1 MPLPPIPPE
10 FKPAKPFLQRAEELD
25 RDPSQEASVTAYCC
39 RQRAMELGIS
49 LRDKASDAE
58 AATTFLL
65 SLMDTLESKKEKLG
79 DLTREEQEQVLC
91 QFAEDVFSKADAED
105 RAGRASK
112 ATAKTFYAASIFFDA
127 LSQFGERGEEVEEK
141 CRYSKF
147 KAADI
152 IKCLKAGMRPEPG
165 PPGGSEPASPVDI
178 PDATALPPP
187 VAPPSYDELPPAGK
201 PSAPSPPAFQPPPA
215 FAPPPRRQWTP
226 QAPPPITRTSA
237 SAAKRA
243 SAAGRMLTPPSPA
256 APRRSRSRR
265 SPPPRPVPGRAGRAP
280 PGRMP
285 RSRPT
290 ARSQGCRG
298 HGRRARSRRRRHW

>member
-39 RQRAMELGIS
+39 RQRAMELGIA

-91 QFAEDVFSKADAED
+91 QFAEDVFAKADAED
-105 RAGRASK
+105 RAGKASK
-112 ATAKTFYAASIFFDA
+112 STAKTFYAASIFFDA

-141 CRYSKF
+141 CRYAKY

-152 IKCLKAGMRPEPG
+152 IKCLKAGVRPEPG
-165 PPGGSEPASPVDI
+165 PPGGSEPASPATPDI

-187 VAPPSYDELPPAGK
+187 VAPPAYDELPPAGK

-226 QAPPPITRTSA
+226 QAPPPINNSGRQPTKQQFADAVECCRFA
-237 SAAKRA
+237 IAACDARDAGLALERLKRA
-243 SAAGRMLTPPSPA
+243 FEALS
-256 APRRSRSRR
+256 
-265 SPPPRPVPGRAGRAP
+265 
-280 PGRMP
+280 
-285 RSRPT
+285 
-290 ARSQGCRG
+290 
-298 HGRRARSRRRRHW
+298 

>member
-39 RQRAMELGIS
+39 RQRAMELGIA

-91 QFAEDVFSKADAED
+91 QFAEDVFAKADAED

-127 LSQFGERGEEVEEK
+127 L
-141 CRYSKF
+141 
-147 KAADI
+147 
-152 IKCLKAGMRPEPG
+152 
-165 PPGGSEPASPVDI
+165 PALSLSLI
-178 PDATALPPP
+178 H
-187 VAPPSYDELPPAGK
+187 
-201 PSAPSPPAFQPPPA
+201 
-215 FAPPPRRQWTP
+215 
-226 QAPPPITRTSA
+226 I
-237 SAAKRA
+237 
-243 SAAGRMLTPPSPA
+243 
-256 APRRSRSRR
+256 
-265 SPPPRPVPGRAGRAP
+265 
-280 PGRMP
+280 
-285 RSRPT
+285 
-290 ARSQGCRG
+290 
-298 HGRRARSRRRRHW
+298 